1 MGLFQRVSDIL
12 SANLNDLVDR
22 YEDPEP
28 LLRQAIREMET
39 AVGQAS
45 DDAVKVLAGEKLL
58 ARQLEAERK
67 EASRW
72 QGRAQRAVAAGDDPL
87 ARRALTRKAEH
98 ARVIGALEDECERT
112 GATARQLR
120 RQIDAMRV
128 RLGEARRKLAAL
140 IARTQAARARRKL
153 TDRRIG
159 WRDDDNADSL
169 FVRMCE
175 KAERAEAEADARDEL
190 DANDWNEPDDRE
202 DDAAIEEQLAA
213 LKATAAGNA

>member
-67 EASRW
+67 EAARW

-87 ARRALTRKAEH
+87 ARRALNRKAEH
-98 ARVIGALEDECERT
+98 ARVIAALEDECERT

-153 TDRRIG
+153 SVRQIG
-159 WRDDDNADSL
+159 WRDERADSL

-175 KAERAEAEADARDEL
+175 KAERAEAEDDARDEL
-190 DANDWNEPDDRE
+190 DANDWNEPDDRD
-202 DDAAIEEQLAA
+202 DDAAIEEELAA